1 MMFQDEPI
9 MNLQQFV
16 NNYLD
21 ITSLKEIP
29 TSVSIY
35 MLHYLTKAYSSDGNY
50 VIAILKDEESYDSLQ
65 RGLEDIRNEVE
76 HVLNKRTF

>member
-1 MMFQDEPI
+1 

-21 ITSLKEIP
+21 ITSLKDEFQ
-29 TSVSIY
+29 
-35 MLHYLTKAYSSDGNY
+35 NY
-50 VIAILKDEESYDSLQ
+50 VIAILKDEESYDPLQ

-76 HVLNKRTF
+76 RLMSIEVQEMT

>member
-1 MMFQDEPI
+1 MFQDKPI

-21 ITSLKEIP
+21 ITSLKDEFQ
-29 TSVSIY
+29 
-35 MLHYLTKAYSSDGNY
+35 NY

-76 HVLNKRTF
+76 RLTSIEVQEIT